1 MLLPGYGM
9 ESVPTPG
16 DMVGT
21 DDPEKIEAA
30 VAFLKFE
37 TSAENQL
44 KALEMAGLQP
54 VSSNIEVPD
63 SLKEA
68 DPLADVLE
76 IQSQAK
82 YTYGQNQAYWYQVL
96 IDTFSNQLPELAYG
110 NITAEQFCQKLTE
123 SAQKN

>member
-1 MLLPGYGM
+1 
-9 ESVPTPG
+9 
-16 DMVGT
+16 
-21 DDPEKIEAA
+21 
-30 VAFLKFE
+30 
-37 TSAENQL
+37 
-44 KALEMAGLQP
+44 MAGLQP

-68 DPLADVLE
+68 DPLMADVLE

-82 YTYGQNQAYWYQVL
+82 YTYGQNQAYWYQNV